1 MKIVWNEGHTT
12 PISERAI
19 TATVRGETEP
29 LTDVVLCA
37 PDYLAPVPCCSV
49 TRERLSEGFKITT
62 SIALD
67 QHRAVQRA
75 LTEAGV
81 TCHMLAAA
89 PGMPDLCF
97 TRDVAVT
104 TPWGVVVLNPA
115 KTHRRREA
123 EHFARAAQAWTGSEV
138 ARVTQGVI
146 EGGDI
151 ASRVL
156 ACS

>member
-97 TRDVAVT
+97 TRDDVQRD
-104 TPWGVVVLNPA
+104 GL
-115 KTHRRREA
+115 
-123 EHFARAAQAWTGSEV
+123 EV
-138 ARVTQGVI
+138 AGCGQIIT
-146 EGGDI
+146 DK
-151 ASRVL
+151 ASGMV
-156 ACS
+156 AA